1 MIQFK
6 TSMGYMRT
14 WLNFPSQISPRKIH
28 CMLRARD
35 SYKTRDS
42 NKSIQYT
49 NTSIIQKLI
58 IINIFKTMYF
68 KTTLSNLM
76 LRKMKTDMSYRSRNL
91 FHQCHYVL
99 ITKLSESDAL
109 VSNHSLP
116 PPLSPLGTPHS
127 IPSMED
133 SSPQKITAKQDR
145 AKCKE
150 RGQRPSHVE
159 ARRGPRQGK
168 SSGNRQRSQRS
179 TRSHCW
185 EPHKNTKQGT
195 SVSIHSLVCFEE

>member
-6 TSMGYMRT
+6 TSMGYVRT
-14 WLNFPSQISPRKIH
+14 CLNFPSQISPLKIR

-42 NKSIQYT
+42 NKSIQYP

-68 KTTLSNLM
+68 KTTLSSLM
-76 LRKMKTDMSYRSRNL
+76 VRKMKTDMSYRSRNL

-109 VSNHSLP
+109 VSSHSLP
-116 PPLSPLGTPHS
+116 LPSPL
-127 IPSMED
+127 
-133 SSPQKITAKQDR
+133 
-145 AKCKE
+145 
-150 RGQRPSHVE
+150 
-159 ARRGPRQGK
+159 
-168 SSGNRQRSQRS
+168 
-179 TRSHCW
+179 
-185 EPHKNTKQGT
+185 
-195 SVSIHSLVCFEE
+195 

>member
-1 MIQFK
+1 MTQFK

-68 KTTLSNLM
+68 KTTLSSLM

-91 FHQCHYVL
+91 FHQCHYVI

-109 VSNHSLP
+109 VSNQSSP
-116 PPLSPLGTPHS
+116 SPLPYRYSPLHPLYGEQQ
-127 IPSMED
+127 PSED
-133 SSPQKITAKQDR
+133 NSQTGQGKMQRER
-145 AKCKE
+145 AKTLSC
-150 RGQRPSHVE
+150 G
-159 ARRGPRQGK
+159 G
-168 SSGNRQRSQRS
+168 
-179 TRSHCW
+179 
-185 EPHKNTKQGT
+185 
-195 SVSIHSLVCFEE
+195 